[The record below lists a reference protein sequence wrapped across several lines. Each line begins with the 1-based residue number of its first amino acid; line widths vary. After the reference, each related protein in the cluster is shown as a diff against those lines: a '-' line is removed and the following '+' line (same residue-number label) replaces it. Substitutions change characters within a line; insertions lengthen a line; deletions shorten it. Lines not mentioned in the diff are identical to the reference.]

1 MIISIITVVLNRED
15 TIAHA
20 ISSVNLQTYK
30 NFDHL
35 ILDGVSADGTL
46 AAIKRVQHSRMKV
59 ISEPDKGIYDALNK
73 GIARST
79 GDVIGLIHSDD
90 FFADEKVLERVAA
103 AFSDPDIDAVYGDLE
118 YVSAADPAHTVRR
131 WQAGSF
137 TPRKL
142 GWGWMPPHP
151 TLFLRRRVFEAH
163 GVYDASY
170 HIAADY
176 DAILRWFGQGGI
188 RAAYIPEVLVKMRLG
203 GKSNRSLGSIFRKS
217 LEDYRALRSN
227 KVGGIGALAVKNLSK
242 IPQFFPK

>member
-1 MIISIITVVLNRED
+1 MT
-15 TIAHA
+15 
-20 ISSVNLQTYK
+20 
-30 NFDHL
+30 
-35 ILDGVSADGTL
+35 
-46 AAIKRVQHSRMKV
+46 V

-118 YVSAADPAHTVRR
+118 YVAAADPTRVVRR
-131 WQAGSF
+131 WRAGNF

-142 GWGWMPPHP
+142 AWGWMPPHP
-151 TLFLRRRVFEAH
+151 TLFMRRRVFEAH
-163 GVYDASY
+163 GAYDASY

-188 RAAYIPEVLVKMRLG
+188 RTAYIPEVLVKMRLG
-203 GKSNRSLGSIFRKS
+203 GKSNRSLRSIFRKS

-227 KVGGIGALAVKNLSK
+227 KVGGIGALAAKNLSK
-242 IPQFFPK
+242 LPQFFLK